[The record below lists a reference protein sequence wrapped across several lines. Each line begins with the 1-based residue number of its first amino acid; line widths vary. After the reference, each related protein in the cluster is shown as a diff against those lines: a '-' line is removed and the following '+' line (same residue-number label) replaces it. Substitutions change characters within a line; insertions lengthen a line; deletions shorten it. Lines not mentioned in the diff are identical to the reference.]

1 MDIILRSVPITLVL
15 YQLISALE
23 MTTLLIKNCQIFT
36 QIQIRKT
43 SRKHFCREI
52 FPHFQLSQMSLSKKN
67 SRQKRRSTPE
77 SPSATFRIHNAPY
90 PASLRSSP
98 TAHANRFHSKNHR
111 NSSASTILRGLLRTS
126 RLATTPP
133 PVWPNFT
140 PSPTR
145 NSYFFRGIKSAT
157 GCASRKT
164 TFHANLTAFRITF
177 EGGIRFTGAT
187 FSPNF

>member
-1 MDIILRSVPITLVL
+1 
-15 YQLISALE
+15 
-23 MTTLLIKNCQIFT
+23 MTTLLIKIAKFSLKSKSGKQVENIFAGKFSRTFSYRKCHCQK
-36 QIQIRKT
+36 KT
-43 SRKHFCREI
+43 HVRNTG
-52 FPHFQLSQMSLSKKN
+52 PPPNLPA
-67 SRQKRRSTPE
+67 RRSGFTMP
-77 SPSATFRIHNAPY
+77 PY